1 MEPTPIADYSSPEA
15 PPTGE
20 ELPPQ
25 KSIDWLFVI
34 LQIGHRSV
42 SLAVF
47 VLIVALAAIK
57 TKYLDPHPLAQ
68 AAFILA
74 DLACLC
80 AVGGWYLA
88 VIRQKPMRES
98 LGLLI
103 FSLLIAAASLVA
115 LIHTRPA

>member
-1 MEPTPIADYSSPEA
+1 MDPTVIPDPAGASTSED
-15 PPTGE
+15 
-20 ELPPQ
+20 LPPR

-47 VLIVALAAIK
+47 VVILALAAIK
-57 TKYLDPHPLAQ
+57 TKYLNPYPLAQ
-68 AAFILA
+68 IAFILA

-88 VIRQKPMRES
+88 VVRHKPMRES

-103 FSLLIAAASLVA
+103 FSLLIAGASLAA
-115 LIHTRPA
+115 LIHTRT